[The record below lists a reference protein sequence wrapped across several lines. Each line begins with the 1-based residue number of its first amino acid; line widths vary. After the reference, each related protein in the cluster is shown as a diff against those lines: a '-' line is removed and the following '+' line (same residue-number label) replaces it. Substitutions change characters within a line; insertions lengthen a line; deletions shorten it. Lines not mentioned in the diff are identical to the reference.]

1 MKYLLILLFLTFSF
15 NATADEATGYLSVEE
30 NLIRMDINK
39 DGMVTS
45 DEVSQYARIVQG
57 HDLNKSTL
65 EKLSAMTDNKSCAS
79 PFSRSF
85 Y

>member
-1 MKYLLILLFLTFSF
+1 MKYLIILLCLTASF
-15 NATADEATGYLSVEE
+15 YARADEAAIYLSVEE
-30 NLIRMDINK
+30 NIARMDTNK

-65 EKLSAMTDNKSCAS
+65 EKLSAMTDSKSCAS
-79 PFSRSF
+79 PFSRYF

>member
-1 MKYLLILLFLTFSF
+1 MMMSL
-15 NATADEATGYLSVEE
+15 NATSGEATSYLSVEE
-30 NLIRMDINK
+30 NILRMDTNK

-45 DEVSQYARIVQG
+45 DEVSHYARILQG
-57 HDLNKSTL
+57 HDLNQSTL
-65 EKLSAMTDNKSCAS
+65 DKLSAMTDNKSCAS

>member
-1 MKYLLILLFLTFSF
+1 MLASFSF
-15 NATADEATGYLSVEE
+15 NTLADEATGYLSVEE
-30 NLIRMDINK
+30 NIARMDTNK

-45 DEVSQYARIVQG
+45 DEVSQYARILQG

>member
-1 MKYLLILLFLTFSF
+1 M
-15 NATADEATGYLSVEE
+15 A
-30 NLIRMDINK
+30 RMDTNK

-45 DEVSQYARIVQG
+45 DEVSQYARILQG

>member
-1 MKYLLILLFLTFSF
+1 MKYLIFLSAIALSF
-15 NATADEATGYLSVEE
+15 NASADETAGYLSVEE
-30 NLIRMDINK
+30 NIARMDTNK

-57 HDLNKSTL
+57 HDLNKSSL
-65 EKLSAMTDNKSCAS
+65 DKLSAMTDSKSCAS

>member
-1 MKYLLILLFLTFSF
+1 MKYLIILSVLIASF
-15 NATADEATGYLSVEE
+15 NTLADTPAEHLSVEE
-30 NLIRMDINK
+30 NIARMDTNK

-45 DEVSQYARIVQG
+45 EEVSQYARLIQG

>member
-1 MKYLLILLFLTFSF
+1 MKYLLILLLVTFSF
-15 NATADEATGYLSVEE
+15 NATADEVTGYLSVEE

-57 HDLNKSTL
+57 HDLNKSAL
-65 EKLSAMTDNKSCAS
+65 DKLSAMTDNKSCAS